1 MLGIPDDAEVIAPYA
16 CSVYALNQLKKL
28 TLGASLKRIC
38 THAFGENKLKTL
50 RIPAALERM
59 DDAAFDFSSISP
71 ISVDERNKRF
81 YADQAALY
89 QVNEDGKYVLMYC
102 FQNEIEEYSCGKA
115 LKRYWME
122 HLENAHA

>member
-1 MLGIPDDAEVIAPYA
+1 MTADMKTIFWYMGENAGVLGIPDDAEVIAPYA

-59 DDAAFDFSSISP
+59 DDAAFDFSSIFWSFMKTQGAHLFP
-71 ISVDERNKRF
+71 KKKSKR
-81 YADQAALY
+81 
-89 QVNEDGKYVLMYC
+89 
-102 FQNEIEEYSCGKA
+102 
-115 LKRYWME
+115 
-122 HLENAHA
+122 